1 MALSCEE
8 SMSTEEAKPVT
19 ESPAEAE
26 KKLGNEAFG
35 KKEYE
40 AAIKHYTEAI
50 KLDGE
55 NATFYSNRSAC
66 YASLKKWTEAL
77 EDALQCV
84 SKDPKFIKGYL
95 RLATAQME
103 LELLDDAEMTL
114 KAALSLDTKNALVG
128 RLIRQLRDKRKS
140 GAESK
145 KLGKH
150 LDENQRKE
158 LFELQEQTGAYSR
171 DLNGVMARM
180 QAIQREAN
188 GVNNSSQQ
196 LDGFNNDTP
205 MYLSVGKAY
214 IRHPQD
220 KIKSVLE
227 GELDHL
233 DKNFKDLKDRKEYL
247 ERRIASNKSGIKD
260 LTE

>member
-1 MALSCEE
+1 MA
-8 SMSTEEAKPVT
+8 TEATPETVD
-19 ESPAEAE
+19 SPAEAL

-35 KKEYE
+35 KKEFE
-40 AAIKHYTEAI
+40 TAIKHYTEAI

-84 SKDPKFIKGYL
+84 SKDQKFIKGYL

-114 KAALSLDTKNALVG
+114 KAALGLDAKNALIG
-128 RLIRQLRDKRKS
+128 SLIRKLRDKRKA
-140 GAESK
+140 GTESK
-145 KLGKH
+145 KLGRH

-158 LFELQEQTGAYSR
+158 LYELQEQTGAYSR
-171 DLNGVMARM
+171 DLSGVIARM
-180 QAIQREAN
+180 NAIQREAA
-188 GVNNSSQQ
+188 GVNNSSNQ
-196 LDGFNNDTP
+196 LDNFDASTN

-214 IRHPQD
+214 IKHPRE
-220 KIKSVLE
+220 KVKSVLE

-247 ERRIASNKSGIKD
+247 ERRIASNQSGIKD
-260 LTE
+260 LTN

>member
-1 MALSCEE
+1 M
-8 SMSTEEAKPVT
+8 TEDSKQAEPAAET
-19 ESPAEAE
+19 PAEQC

-40 AAIKHYTEAI
+40 TAIKHYTEAI
-50 KLDGE
+50 NLDPE

-77 EDALQCV
+77 DDALKCV
-84 SKDPKFIKGYL
+84 EKDQKFVKGYL

-140 GAESK
+140 GTESK
-145 KLGKH
+145 KLGRH

-158 LFELQEQTGAYSR
+158 LFELQEQTGTYTR

-196 LDGFNNDTP
+196 LDGFSQDTA

-214 IRHPQD
+214 IRHPHD
-220 KIKSVLE
+220 KVKSVLE